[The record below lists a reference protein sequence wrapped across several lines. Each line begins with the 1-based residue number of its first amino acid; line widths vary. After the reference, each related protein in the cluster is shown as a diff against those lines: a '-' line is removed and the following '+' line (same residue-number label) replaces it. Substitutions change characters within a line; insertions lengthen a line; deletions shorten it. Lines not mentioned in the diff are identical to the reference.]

1 MATSSSARKH
11 VLLCTT
17 EDFANG
23 TIRPGAFAIS
33 LGLPLVCYLAT
44 FLCNDISGCPVPSLL
59 HPTSLTLSKLK
70 EETGWPGITGLGSF
84 EVTAYVLAYYLTSM
98 VLLTVL
104 PGVESQGVELTSGG
118 RLPYKLNGK
127 RSEAACT
134 GYMVDCL

>member
-1 MATSSSARKH
+1 M
-11 VLLCTT
+11 
-17 EDFANG
+17 
-23 TIRPGAFAIS
+23 
-33 LGLPLVCYLAT
+33 
-44 FLCNDISGCPVPSLL
+44 

-118 RLPYKLNGK
+118 RLNYKLNGK
-127 RSEAACT
+127 RSEVRTQDASLIVFSIQLGFGGPRCRPGRNDRART
-134 GYMVDCL
+134 